1 LNGELIVPSA
11 LSLGIAS
18 LFVLA
23 SVALLRLQKVRLW
36 SDLLVSAVRCGLQ
49 LFAVGFV
56 LEAVFAWRTIPAILG
71 LLGVMLLIA
80 AWTVG
85 SRIRRR
91 GPWLRF
97 QVGLALLAGSSLAL
111 LVGAQAALRVDPWYD
126 PRYLVPLFGMLLGN
140 TLNAATLAVDR
151 LDGEIDARRDR
162 IETLLSLG
170 ASSRQAGAGPAR
182 AALTSALL
190 PAVNSMAVA
199 GVVALPGT
207 MTGQILS
214 GTSPLVAV
222 RYQILIWLLI
232 AGATVVTASLL
243 VRLRLRWHF
252 SPAHQLLRRGE

>member
-1 LNGELIVPSA
+1 VLLEKVSFRVKAGE
-11 LSLGIAS
+11 
-18 LFVLA
+18 
-23 SVALLRLQKVRLW
+23 R
-36 SDLLVSAVRCGLQ
+36 
-49 LFAVGFV
+49 
-56 LEAVFAWRTIPAILG
+56 
-71 LLGVMLLIA
+71 
-80 AWTVG
+80 
-85 SRIRRR
+85 
-91 GPWLRF
+91 
-97 QVGLALLAGSSLAL
+97 LAL
-111 LVGAQAALRVDPWYD
+111 
-126 PRYLVPLFGMLLGN
+126 
-140 TLNAATLAVDR
+140 
-151 LDGEIDARRDR
+151 
-162 IETLLSLG
+162 LG

-252 SPAHQLLRRGE
+252 SSAHQLLTRET